1 MVNMVDTVCDV
12 LRVISDSNALAL
24 FEAIENNNNNNNSN
38 NKDCTS
44 KLLLT
49 KIQLT
54 RKQYYSRLSEF
65 IKIGLIKRTNG
76 IYSLTTLGKIIYD
89 AKMQLDSCIN
99 DYWKFQLI
107 DQLEKT
113 SSKDNSLPKEE
124 FTSVINALV
133 SDSKMRDIIIAQIKR
148 Q

>member
-1 MVNMVDTVCDV
+1 MVNTVCDV

-24 FEAIENNNNNNNSN
+24 FEAIENNNNDSN
-38 NKDCTS
+38 NKDCTT

-49 KIQLT
+49 KTQLT
-54 RKQYYSRLSEF
+54 RKQYYSSLSEF

-76 IYSLTTLGKIIYD
+76 IYSLTTIGKIIYD
-89 AKMQLDSCIN
+89 AKTQLDSCLN
-99 DYWKFQLI
+99 DYWKFQII

-133 SDSKMRDIIIAQIKR
+133 SDSKMRDIIMSQIKR

>member
-1 MVNMVDTVCDV
+1 MVNTVCDV
-12 LRVISDSNALAL
+12 LRLISDSNALAL
-24 FEAIENNNNNNNSN
+24 FEAIENNNNDSN
-38 NKDCTS
+38 NKDCTT

-49 KIQLT
+49 KTQLT
-54 RKQYYSRLSEF
+54 RKQYYSSLSEF

-76 IYSLTTLGKIIYD
+76 IYSLTTIGKIIYD
-89 AKMQLDSCIN
+89 AKTQLDSCIN
-99 DYWKFQLI
+99 DYWKFQII

-133 SDSKMRDIIIAQIKR
+133 SDSKMRDIIMSQIKR

>member
-1 MVNMVDTVCDV
+1 MVNTVCDV

-24 FEAIENNNNNNNSN
+24 FEAIENNNNDSN
-38 NKDCTS
+38 NKDCTT

-49 KIQLT
+49 KTQLT
-54 RKQYYSRLSEF
+54 RKQYYSSLSEF

-76 IYSLTTLGKIIYD
+76 IYSLTTIGKIIYD
-89 AKMQLDSCIN
+89 AKTQLDSCIN
-99 DYWKFQLI
+99 DYWKFQII

-133 SDSKMRDIIIAQIKR
+133 SDSKMRDIIMSQIKR
-148 Q
+148 

>member
-1 MVNMVDTVCDV
+1 MVNTVCDV

-24 FEAIENNNNNNNSN
+24 FEAIKNNNNDSN
-38 NKDCTS
+38 NKDCTT

-49 KIQLT
+49 KTQLT
-54 RKQYYSRLSEF
+54 RKQYYSNLSEF

-76 IYSLTTLGKIIYD
+76 IYSLTTIGKIIYD
-89 AKMQLDSCIN
+89 AKTQLDRCIN
-99 DYWKFQLI
+99 DYWKFQII

-124 FTSVINALV
+124 FTSVFNALV
-133 SDSKMRDIIIAQIKR
+133 SDSKMRDIIMSQIKR

>member
-1 MVNMVDTVCDV
+1 MVNMVNTVCDV

-24 FEAIENNNNNNNSN
+24 FEAIENNNNNSN
-38 NKDCTS
+38 NKDCTT

-49 KIQLT
+49 KTQLT
-54 RKQYYSRLSEF
+54 RKQYYSSLSEF
-65 IKIGLIKRTNG
+65 IKIGLIKRTDG

-89 AKMQLDSCIN
+89 AKTQLDSCIN
-99 DYWKFQLI
+99 DYWKFQMI

>member
-1 MVNMVDTVCDV
+1 MVNMVNTVCDV

-24 FEAIENNNNNNNSN
+24 FEAIENNNNNSN
-38 NKDCTS
+38 NKDCTT

-49 KIQLT
+49 KTQLT
-54 RKQYYSRLSEF
+54 RKQYYSSLSEF
-65 IKIGLIKRTNG
+65 IKIGLIKRTDG

-89 AKMQLDSCIN
+89 AKTQLDSCIN
-99 DYWKFQLI
+99 DYWKFQII

>member
-1 MVNMVDTVCDV
+1 MVNTVCDV

-24 FEAIENNNNNNNSN
+24 FEAIENNNNDSN
-38 NKDCTS
+38 NKDCTT

-49 KIQLT
+49 KTQLT
-54 RKQYYSRLSEF
+54 RKQYYSSLSEF

-76 IYSLTTLGKIIYD
+76 IYSLTSIGKIIYD
-89 AKMQLDSCIN
+89 AKTQLDSCIN
-99 DYWKFQLI
+99 DYWKFQII

-133 SDSKMRDIIIAQIKR
+133 SDSKMRDIIMAQIKR

>member
-1 MVNMVDTVCDV
+1 MVNTVCDV
-12 LRVISDSNALAL
+12 LRLISDSNALAL
-24 FEAIENNNNNNNSN
+24 FEAIENNNNNSN
-38 NKDCTS
+38 NKDSTT

-49 KIQLT
+49 KTQLT
-54 RKQYYSRLSEF
+54 RKQYYSSLSKF

-76 IYSLTTLGKIIYD
+76 IYSLTTIGKIIYD
-89 AKMQLDSCIN
+89 AKTQLDSCIN
-99 DYWKFQLI
+99 DYWKFQII

-133 SDSKMRDIIIAQIKR
+133 SDSKMRDIIMSQIKR

>member
-1 MVNMVDTVCDV
+1 MVNTVCDV

-24 FEAIENNNNNNNSN
+24 FEAIENNNNDSN
-38 NKDCTS
+38 NKDCTT

-49 KIQLT
+49 KTQLT
-54 RKQYYSRLSEF
+54 RKQYYSSLSEF

-76 IYSLTTLGKIIYD
+76 IYSLTTIGKIIYD
-89 AKMQLDSCIN
+89 AKTQLDSCIN
-99 DYWKFQLI
+99 DYWKFQII

-133 SDSKMRDIIIAQIKR
+133 SDSKMRDIIISQIKR

>member
-1 MVNMVDTVCDV
+1 MVNTVCDV

-24 FEAIENNNNNNNSN
+24 FEAIENNNNSN
-38 NKDCTS
+38 NKDSTT

-49 KIQLT
+49 KTQLT
-54 RKQYYSRLSEF
+54 RKQYYSNLSKF

-76 IYSLTTLGKIIYD
+76 IYSLTTIGKIIYD
-89 AKMQLDSCIN
+89 AKTQLDSCIN
-99 DYWKFQLI
+99 DYWKFQII

-133 SDSKMRDIIIAQIKR
+133 SDSKMRDIIMSQIKR

>member
-1 MVNMVDTVCDV
+1 MVNTVCDV

-24 FEAIENNNNNNNSN
+24 FEAIENNNNDSN
-38 NKDCTS
+38 NKDCTT
-44 KLLLT
+44 KLLLRKT
-49 KIQLT
+49 QLT
-54 RKQYYSRLSEF
+54 RKQYYSSLSEF

-76 IYSLTTLGKIIYD
+76 IYSLTTIGKIIYD
-89 AKMQLDSCIN
+89 AKTQLDSCIN
-99 DYWKFQLI
+99 DYWKFQII

-133 SDSKMRDIIIAQIKR
+133 SDSKMRDIIMSQIKR

>member
-1 MVNMVDTVCDV
+1 MVNTVCDV

-24 FEAIENNNNNNNSN
+24 FEAIENNNNDSN
-38 NKDCTS
+38 NKDCTT

-49 KIQLT
+49 KTQLT
-54 RKQYYSRLSEF
+54 RKQYYSSLSEF

-76 IYSLTTLGKIIYD
+76 IYSLTTIGKIIYD
-89 AKMQLDSCIN
+89 AKTQLDSCIN
-99 DYWKFQLI
+99 DYWKFQII

-133 SDSKMRDIIIAQIKR
+133 SDSKMRDIIMSQIKR

>member
-1 MVNMVDTVCDV
+1 MVNTVCDV

-24 FEAIENNNNNNNSN
+24 FEAIENNNNDSN
-38 NKDCTS
+38 NKDCTT

-49 KIQLT
+49 KTQLT
-54 RKQYYSRLSEF
+54 RKQYYSSLSEF
-65 IKIGLIKRTNG
+65 IKIGLIKRTNV
-76 IYSLTTLGKIIYD
+76 IYSLTTIGKIIYD
-89 AKMQLDSCIN
+89 AKTQLDSCIN
-99 DYWKFQLI
+99 DYWKFQII

-133 SDSKMRDIIIAQIKR
+133 SDSKMRDIIMSQIKR

>member
-1 MVNMVDTVCDV
+1 MVNTVCDV

-24 FEAIENNNNNNNSN
+24 FEAIENNNNDSN
-38 NKDCTS
+38 NKDCTT

-49 KIQLT
+49 KTQLT
-54 RKQYYSRLSEF
+54 RKQYYSSLSEF

-89 AKMQLDSCIN
+89 AKTQLDSCIN
-99 DYWKFQLI
+99 DYWKFQII

-133 SDSKMRDIIIAQIKR
+133 SDSKMRDIIMSQIKR

>member
-1 MVNMVDTVCDV
+1 MVNTVCDV

-24 FEAIENNNNNNNSN
+24 FEAIENNNNDSN
-38 NKDCTS
+38 NKDCTT

-49 KIQLT
+49 KTQLT
-54 RKQYYSRLSEF
+54 RKQYYSSLSEF

-76 IYSLTTLGKIIYD
+76 IYSLTTIGKIIYD
-89 AKMQLDSCIN
+89 AKTQLDSCIN
-99 DYWKFQLI
+99 DYWKFQII

-113 SSKDNSLPKEE
+113 SSKENSLPKEE
-124 FTSVINALV
+124 FTGVINALV
-133 SDSKMRDIIIAQIKR
+133 SDSKMRDIIMSPIKR

>member
-1 MVNMVDTVCDV
+1 MVNTVCDV

-24 FEAIENNNNNNNSN
+24 FEAIENNNNNNSN
-38 NKDCTS
+38 NKDSTT

-49 KIQLT
+49 KTQLT
-54 RKQYYSRLSEF
+54 RKQYYSSLSEF

-76 IYSLTTLGKIIYD
+76 IYSLTTIGKIIYD
-89 AKMQLDSCIN
+89 AKTQLDSCIN
-99 DYWKFQLI
+99 DYWKFQII

-133 SDSKMRDIIIAQIKR
+133 SDSKMRDIIMSQIKR

>member
-1 MVNMVDTVCDV
+1 MVNMVNTVCDV

-24 FEAIENNNNNNNSN
+24 FEAIENNNNNGN
-38 NKDCTS
+38 NKDCTT

-76 IYSLTTLGKIIYD
+76 IYSLTTIGKIIYD
-89 AKMQLDSCIN
+89 AKTQLDSCIN
-99 DYWKFQLI
+99 DYWKFQII

-133 SDSKMRDIIIAQIKR
+133 SDSKMRDIITAQIK
-148 Q
+148 

>member
-1 MVNMVDTVCDV
+1 MVNTVCDV

-24 FEAIENNNNNNNSN
+24 FEAIENNNNDSN
-38 NKDCTS
+38 NKDCAT

-49 KIQLT
+49 KTQLT
-54 RKQYYSRLSEF
+54 RKQYYSSLSEF

-76 IYSLTTLGKIIYD
+76 IYSLTTIGKIIYD
-89 AKMQLDSCIN
+89 AKTQLDSCIN
-99 DYWKFQLI
+99 DYWKFQII

-113 SSKDNSLPKEE
+113 SSKENSLPKEE
-124 FTSVINALV
+124 FTGVINALV
-133 SDSKMRDIIIAQIKR
+133 SDSKMRDIIMSPIKR

>member
-1 MVNMVDTVCDV
+1 MVNTVCDV

-24 FEAIENNNNNNNSN
+24 FEAIENNNNNSN
-38 NKDCTS
+38 NKDCTT

-49 KIQLT
+49 KTQLT
-54 RKQYYSRLSEF
+54 RKQYYSSLSEF

-76 IYSLTTLGKIIYD
+76 IYSLTTIGKIIYD
-89 AKMQLDSCIN
+89 AKTQLDSCIN
-99 DYWKFQLI
+99 DYWKFQII

-133 SDSKMRDIIIAQIKR
+133 SDSKMRDIIMSQIKR

>member
-1 MVNMVDTVCDV
+1 MVNTVCDV

-24 FEAIENNNNNNNSN
+24 FEAIENNNNDSN
-38 NKDCTS
+38 NKDCTT

-49 KIQLT
+49 KTQLT
-54 RKQYYSRLSEF
+54 RKQYYSSLSEF

-76 IYSLTTLGKIIYD
+76 IYSLTTIGKIIYD
-89 AKMQLDSCIN
+89 AKTQLDSCIN
-99 DYWKFQLI
+99 DYWKFQII

-133 SDSKMRDIIIAQIKR
+133 RDSKMRDIIMSQIKR

>member
-1 MVNMVDTVCDV
+1 MVNMVNTVCDV

-24 FEAIENNNNNNNSN
+24 FEAIENNNNDSN
-38 NKDCTS
+38 NKDCTT

-49 KIQLT
+49 KTQLT
-54 RKQYYSRLSEF
+54 RKQYYSSLSEF

-76 IYSLTTLGKIIYD
+76 IYSLTTIGKIIYD
-89 AKMQLDSCIN
+89 AKTQLDSCIN
-99 DYWKFQLI
+99 DYWKFQII

-133 SDSKMRDIIIAQIKR
+133 SDSKMRDIIMSQIKR

>member
-1 MVNMVDTVCDV
+1 MVNMVNTVCDV
-12 LRVISDSNALAL
+12 LRVISDSNAFAL
-24 FEAIENNNNNNNSN
+24 FEAIENNNNNGN
-38 NKDCTS
+38 NKDCTT

-76 IYSLTTLGKIIYD
+76 IYSLTTLGKIIHD
-89 AKMQLDSCIN
+89 AKTQLDSCIN
-99 DYWKFQLI
+99 DYHWKFQII

-133 SDSKMRDIIIAQIKR
+133 SDSKMRDIITAQIK
-148 Q
+148 

>member
-1 MVNMVDTVCDV
+1 MVNTVCDV

-24 FEAIENNNNNNNSN
+24 FEAIENNNNGSN
-38 NKDCTS
+38 NKDCTT

-49 KIQLT
+49 KTQLT
-54 RKQYYSRLSEF
+54 RKQYYSSLSEF

-76 IYSLTTLGKIIYD
+76 IYSLTTIGKIIYD
-89 AKMQLDSCIN
+89 AKTQLDSCIN
-99 DYWKFQLI
+99 DYWKFQII

-133 SDSKMRDIIIAQIKR
+133 SDSKMRDIIMSQIKR

>member
-1 MVNMVDTVCDV
+1 MVNTVCDV
-12 LRVISDSNALAL
+12 LRVVSDSNALAL
-24 FEAIENNNNNNNSN
+24 FEAIENNNNDSN
-38 NKDCTS
+38 NKDCTT

-49 KIQLT
+49 KTQLT
-54 RKQYYSRLSEF
+54 RKQYYSSLSEF

-76 IYSLTTLGKIIYD
+76 IYSLTTIGKIIYD
-89 AKMQLDSCIN
+89 AKTQLDSCIN
-99 DYWKFQLI
+99 DYWKFQII

-113 SSKDNSLPKEE
+113 SSKDNSLPEEE

-133 SDSKMRDIIIAQIKR
+133 SDPKMRDIIMAQIKR

>member
-1 MVNMVDTVCDV
+1 MVNTVCDV

-24 FEAIENNNNNNNSN
+24 FEAIENNNNDSN
-38 NKDCTS
+38 NKDCTT

-49 KIQLT
+49 KTQLT
-54 RKQYYSRLSEF
+54 RKQYYSSLSEF

-76 IYSLTTLGKIIYD
+76 IYSLTTIGKIIYD
-89 AKMQLDSCIN
+89 AKTQLDSCIN
-99 DYWKFQLI
+99 DYWKFQII

-113 SSKDNSLPKEE
+113 SSKDNSLPEEE

-133 SDSKMRDIIIAQIKR
+133 SDPKMRDIIMSQIKR

>member
-1 MVNMVDTVCDV
+1 MVNTVCDV

-24 FEAIENNNNNNNSN
+24 FEAIENNNNDSN
-38 NKDCTS
+38 NKDCTT

-49 KIQLT
+49 KTQLT

-76 IYSLTTLGKIIYD
+76 IYSLTTIGKIIYD
-89 AKMQLDSCIN
+89 AKTQLDSCIN
-99 DYWKFQLI
+99 DYWKFQII

-133 SDSKMRDIIIAQIKR
+133 SDSKMRDIIMSQIKR

>member
-1 MVNMVDTVCDV
+1 MVNTVCDV
-12 LRVISDSNALAL
+12 FRVISDSNALAL
-24 FEAIENNNNNNNSN
+24 FEAIENNNNNNNNNNSN

-89 AKMQLDSCIN
+89 AKVQLDSCIN
-99 DYWKFQLI
+99 DYWKFQII

-113 SSKDNSLPKEE
+113 ESKDNSLPKEE

-133 SDSKMRDIIIAQIKR
+133 SDSKMRDIIMAQITR
-148 Q
+148 R

>member
-1 MVNMVDTVCDV
+1 MVNTVCDV

-24 FEAIENNNNNNNSN
+24 FEAIENNNNDTN
-38 NKDCTS
+38 NKDCTT

-49 KIQLT
+49 KTQLT
-54 RKQYYSRLSEF
+54 RKQYYSSLSEF

-76 IYSLTTLGKIIYD
+76 IYSLTTIGKIIYD
-89 AKMQLDSCIN
+89 AKTQLDSCIN
-99 DYWKFQLI
+99 DYWKFQII

-133 SDSKMRDIIIAQIKR
+133 SDSKMRDIIMSQIKR

>member
-1 MVNMVDTVCDV
+1 MVNTVCDV

-24 FEAIENNNNNNNSN
+24 FEAIENNNNDSN
-38 NKDCTS
+38 NKDCTT

-49 KIQLT
+49 KTQLT
-54 RKQYYSRLSEF
+54 RKQYYSSLSEF

-76 IYSLTTLGKIIYD
+76 IYSLTSIGKIIYD
-89 AKMQLDSCIN
+89 AKTQLDSCIN
-99 DYWKFQLI
+99 DYWKFQII

-133 SDSKMRDIIIAQIKR
+133 SDSKMRDIIMSQIKR

>member
-1 MVNMVDTVCDV
+1 MVNMVNTVCDV

-24 FEAIENNNNNNNSN
+24 FEAIENNNNNSN
-38 NKDCTS
+38 NKDCTT

-49 KIQLT
+49 KTQLT
-54 RKQYYSRLSEF
+54 RKQYYSSLSEF

-89 AKMQLDSCIN
+89 AKTQLDSCIN
-99 DYWKFQLI
+99 DYWKFQII

>member
-1 MVNMVDTVCDV
+1 MVNTVCDV

-24 FEAIENNNNNNNSN
+24 FEAIENNNNNGN
-38 NKDCTS
+38 NKDCTT

-49 KIQLT
+49 KTQLT
-54 RKQYYSRLSEF
+54 RKQYYSSLSEF

-76 IYSLTTLGKIIYD
+76 IYSLTTIGKIIYD
-89 AKMQLDSCIN
+89 AKTQLDSCIN
-99 DYWKFQLI
+99 DYWKFQII

-133 SDSKMRDIIIAQIKR
+133 SDSKMRDIIMSQIKR